1 MGAWWEVWWEMSYK
15 CTVFLLVAK
24 IHKYLLQQ
32 VVTELN
38 AHMEKLESLLR
49 SRSLLVPLA
58 HHGALVYS
66 LLHQL
71 VEVELIALFP
81 GRLPL
86 CFLDRMHFLGRVH
99 EACVQENRVGDGL
112 GTRPMSLYTTLQ
124 NLAV

>member
-1 MGAWWEVWWEMSYK
+1 MVGVRWEVVGMSYK

-24 IHKYLLQQ
+24 MHKYLLQQ

-58 HHGALVYS
+58 HHGALVHS

-71 VEVELIALFP
+71 V
-81 GRLPL
+81 G
-86 CFLDRMHFLGRVH
+86 
-99 EACVQENRVGDGL
+99 
-112 GTRPMSLYTTLQ
+112 
-124 NLAV
+124 